1 MTRVLERFLRLQPGD
16 LSRGILLFSYLFLIM
31 ASFMMAR
38 ITRDAIFLGQFRADQ
53 LAYGDIAIAI
63 IVGFVVAGYIRA
75 GRGVSLRN
83 LLVGSLLF
91 FAVNCLVFWWLSY
104 NFQFAWLPPV
114 IYVWVGMF
122 GVLAVSQVWTLAN
135 YVLTVRE
142 AKRIFGLV
150 GSGAISGA
158 IIGARFASFAAD
170 RFGTESMFLAMTIT
184 IILCSVLVVRIW
196 KLKRYGEETSGRPG
210 ETPGKEKSQNFTESL
225 RLVRR
230 SAYLQAIAGLILVA
244 SLVTAIAGWQ
254 FKAIAKQF
262 YQEKDAIA
270 AFFGEFYFWAG
281 LAGLLIQLLLTSR
294 FLRKF
299 GLGPALFIVPV
310 ALTLGS
316 IAVLAWGTV
325 TIWAAISLRGSINLF
340 QYSIDK
346 STVELLYLP
355 IPANIKVPV
364 KSFID
369 TVIWR
374 MGDGFGGVA
383 VLLFIATLGWSAQQ
397 IGWVNLVFIL
407 GWVAAAVVARRQY
420 VGALRTSI
428 QEHRLDTERALTP
441 VLDRSTADIFA
452 KSFDTTD
459 TNEILYALGL
469 FEVSNELAA
478 HPAMRGL
485 LQHPA
490 AEVRKKALAIFAAAG
505 DKSIRPEVEK
515 LLLDQ
520 DFEVR
525 TEAML
530 YLAHHAHVD
539 PLTRIQEMGD
549 FPEFSTRAAIA
560 AFLAQPGDSQ
570 DLETARM
577 IFRAMAEDKGERT
590 RLEAARLLCVLP
602 DHFEEEL
609 ELLLGDSGLEVQK
622 CAIQA
627 IGKRRK
633 RRFVPRLFEMLADSD
648 LAPTI
653 TETLA
658 EFGDRIVGTMRDN
671 LSDTSLPIESRREI
685 AGILGRI
692 GTAGAARAL
701 GESIIESDTK
711 LRFHIITALNKL
723 HKQHPEITVDK
734 SMIEMLL
741 AAEIMGHYRSYQ
753 ILGTLGGELNSDDPV
768 ARGLQETMKQDLERI
783 FRLLSLLFP
792 HYDLHSAYFG
802 LQTGNAVVRDNALE
816 FLDNILK
823 PEIRSVLVPVLDGEV
838 GLDERVRLA
847 NRMVG
852 AAVESREEAVEVLIK
867 SDDPWLKS
875 CGAYAIGTLGLTSL
889 EKELD
894 QCLAHDDPLLR
905 ETAREA
911 KLRLQSAQS

>member
-1 MTRVLERFLRLQPGD
+1 MIRLVERLLNLQPGD
-16 LSRGILLFSYLFLIM
+16 LGRGILLFSYLFLIM
-31 ASFMMAR
+31 ASYMMAR
-38 ITRDAIFLGQFRADQ
+38 IARDAIFLGQFRADQ

-75 GRGVSLRN
+75 GRGLSLRN

-104 NFQFAWLPPV
+104 NFQFAWLSPV

-135 YVLTVRE
+135 HVLTVRE

-150 GSGAISGA
+150 GSGAILGA
-158 IIGARFASFAAD
+158 ILGGKFASISAEK
-170 RFGTESMFLAMTIT
+170 FGTESMFLAMVIALTI
-184 IILCSVLVVRIW
+184 CSFLVIRIW
-196 KLKRYGEETSGRPG
+196 KLKRYGEEIL
-210 ETPGKEKSQNFTESL
+210 GKEKSQNFTESL
-225 RLVRR
+225 RLVWR
-230 SAYLQAIAGLILVA
+230 SPYLQAIAGLILAA
-244 SLVTAIAGWQ
+244 SLVTSIAGWQ
-254 FKAIAKQF
+254 FKALVKHF

-281 LAGLLIQLLLTSR
+281 LAGLLMQLLLTSR

-310 ALTLGS
+310 ALTIGT
-316 IAVLAWGTV
+316 IAVLGLGTI

-355 IPANIKVPV
+355 IPSNIKVQV

-374 MGDGFGGVA
+374 LGDGFGGVA

-407 GWVAAAVVARRQY
+407 GWVAAALVARRQY

-428 QEHRLDTERALTP
+428 QEHRLDTERALAP

-452 KSFDTTD
+452 KSFTTTD

-485 LQHPA
+485 LQYPA
-490 AEVRKKALAIFAAAG
+490 AEVRKKALTILAATG

-515 LLLDQ
+515 LLQDQ

-549 FPEFSTRAAIA
+549 FPEFSTRAAIV
-560 AFLAQPGDSQ
+560 AFMAQPGDSQ
-570 DLETARM
+570 DLDTARM

-609 ELLLGDSGLEVQK
+609 ELLFGDSDLEVKK
-622 CAIQA
+622 CVIQA

-633 RRFVPRLFEMLADSD
+633 RRYVPRLFEMLADSD

-658 EFGDRIVGTMRDN
+658 EFGDRIVGTMRDY
-671 LSDTSLPIESRREI
+671 LSDTTMPIAMRREI
-685 AGILGRI
+685 ADTLGRI
-692 GTAGAARAL
+692 GTAGAARVL

-723 HKQHPEITVDK
+723 HKQHPEIEVDK

-753 ILGTLGGELNSDDPV
+753 ILGTLGGELNSDDPI
-768 ARGLQETMKQDLERI
+768 ARGLQETMKQELERI

-847 NRMVG
+847 NQMVG

-867 SDDPWLKS
+867 SNDPWLKS

-894 QCLAHDDPLLR
+894 QCLVHDDPLLR
-905 ETAREA
+905 ETARQA
-911 KLRLQSAQS
+911 KLRLSDEQAS